1 MITKRDDF
9 LSADRAYMSE
19 INLQRQLQRL
29 LIHSSVAPALHA
41 QPTASE
47 HWRHTRKIITTLM
60 NIICAGLGFLVVLEQ
75 CIMMLC
81 WTASI
86 TRCPTL
92 SIMLT
97 LLVCIILRQVIILV
111 LCVKMF
117 SVSLPVL
124 LCRVFVA
131 VFITVFSSVISVHSL
146 SVCLSVFSILCWLP
160 CWWINVSII
169 NETIHFFLNCNQHF
183 GNFKPKQFPSAVW

>member
-1 MITKRDDF
+1 MTEP
-9 LSADRAYMSE
+9 L
-19 INLQRQLQRL
+19 LQLQRL
-29 LIHSSVAPALHA
+29 LIHSSVAPALHTQA
-41 QPTASE
+41 TASE

-92 SIMLT
+92 SITLT
-97 LLVCIILRQVIILV
+97 LLVCIILRQLIILV
-111 LCVKMF
+111 LCVKN
-117 SVSLPVL
+117 
-124 LCRVFVA
+124 VFCEFA
-131 VFITVFSSVISVHSL
+131 SIAMSRFRSCFITVFSSVISVHSL

-183 GNFKPKQFPSAVW
+183 GNFKPKQLTSAVR